1 MTRSNRT
8 NYNGHLLPLIF
19 SQSTWESSWGT
30 LFSKLLL
37 LALLL
42 VLDPGQVAA
51 QQRPLITEDTRT
63 VAAGSARFELGF
75 DFEQNRNFPLS
86 GLNGDLSRFGV
97 VSLTLG
103 LARQVEIETGGVLQN
118 YLSINRRY
126 RPSAIP
132 LTVTGNSTNDIGDFF
147 FATKVRLVEEA
158 RRRPA
163 IGLRFGAE
171 LPNSNQARGIGL
183 NRTTTFGTMLLGKT
197 VGRWRL
203 MGNVGMAIVP
213 APASNFS
220 QNDPLI
226 YSIAATYDWSKRVTL
241 AGEVQ
246 GRSSLRRVAPLGT
259 ESEGGVRIG
268 ARIHA
273 AGLTWDV
280 AGFRGYH
287 PASPRTGMM
296 IGVTYEG
303 ELPSLFR

>member
-1 MTRSNRT
+1 MTRCNLT
-8 NYNGHLLPLIF
+8 NKNGHFL
-19 SQSTWESSWGT
+19 
-30 LFSKLLL
+30 LFSLPQQMKKRSGGLCSPKLLL

-42 VLDPGQVAA
+42 MLGRGLVAA
-51 QQRPLITEDTRT
+51 QQRPLLTEDTQT

-75 DFEQNRNFPLS
+75 DFEQNRNVPLS

-183 NRTTTFGTMLLGKT
+183 NRTTTFGTLLWAKT

-203 MGNVGMAIVP
+203 MGNAGMAIVP
-213 APASNFS
+213 APANNFS
-220 QNDPLI
+220 QNDPLV
-226 YSIAATYDWSKRVTL
+226 YSMAATYDWSKRVTL

-246 GRSSLRRVAPLGT
+246 GRSSLRRVTPLGT

-268 ARIHA
+268 ARIRT

-303 ELPSLFR
+303 DLPSLFR

>member
-1 MTRSNRT
+1 MRHNWT
-8 NYNGHLLPLIF
+8 NNGHSSPF
-19 SQSTWESSWGT
+19 SLRERPRERSWGA
-30 LFSKLLL
+30 SSPNLLL

-42 VLDPGQVAA
+42 LLSRGHVEA
-51 QQRPLITEDTRT
+51 QQRPLLTEDTRT

-197 VGRWRL
+197 IGRWRL
-203 MGNVGMAIVP
+203 IGNVGMAIVP
-213 APASNFS
+213 APANNFS

-226 YSIAATYDWSKRVTL
+226 YSIAATCDWSKRVTL

-268 ARIHA
+268 ARIRA

-280 AGFRGYH
+280 SGFRGYH

>member
-1 MTRSNRT
+1 MTRCNRT
-8 NYNGHLLPLIF
+8 NNNGHLPAFSF
-19 SQSTWESSWGT
+19 SQRRRERSWGT
-30 LFSKLLL
+30 LSPKLLL

-42 VLDPGQVAA
+42 VLGRGQVVA
-51 QQRPLITEDTRT
+51 QQRPLVTEDTRT

-132 LTVTGNSTNDIGDFF
+132 LTVTGNSTSDIGDFF

-183 NRTTTFGTMLLGKT
+183 NRTTTFGTLLLGKT

-213 APASNFS
+213 APANNFS

-226 YSIAATYDWSKRVTL
+226 YSMAASYDWSKRVTL

-246 GRSSLRRVAPLGT
+246 GRSSLRRVTPLGT

-268 ARIHA
+268 ARIRA

-287 PASPRTGMM
+287 PASPRSGMM

-303 ELPSLFR
+303 DLPSLFR

>member
-1 MTRSNRT
+1 MTRCNRT
-8 NYNGHLLPLIF
+8 NDNSHLHLF
-19 SQSTWESSWGT
+19 SFPRRPRESSRGT
-30 LFSKLLL
+30 LSPKLLL
-37 LALLL
+37 LAFLL
-42 VLDPGQVAA
+42 VLAPGQVTG
-51 QQRPLITEDTRT
+51 QQRPLLTEDTRT

-97 VSLTLG
+97 ISLTFG

-132 LTVTGNSTNDIGDFF
+132 LTVTGNSTSDIGDFF

-158 RRRPA
+158 RSRPA
-163 IGLRFGAE
+163 VGLRFGAE

-183 NRTTTFGTMLLGKT
+183 NRTTTFGTLLLGKT

-213 APASNFS
+213 APTNNFT
-220 QNDPLI
+220 QNDPLL
-226 YSIAATYDWSKRVTL
+226 YSMAASYDWNKRVTL

-246 GRSSLRRVAPLGT
+246 GRSSLRRTTPLGT
-259 ESEGGVRIG
+259 ESEGGLRIG
-268 ARIHA
+268 ARIRA
-273 AGLTWDV
+273 AGLIWDV

-287 PASPRTGMM
+287 PASPRSGMM

-303 ELPSLFR
+303 DLPSLFR

>member
-1 MTRSNRT
+1 MTQHNWT
-8 NYNGHLLPLIF
+8 NNYGPLLPF
-19 SQSTWESSWGT
+19 RVPPQSWERSGGASSPK
-30 LFSKLLL
+30 LFL

-42 VLDPGQVAA
+42 LLAPGQAAA
-51 QQRPLITEDTRT
+51 QQRPLLTEDTRT

-103 LARQVEIETGGVLQN
+103 LGRQVEIETGGVLQN

-163 IGLRFGAE
+163 IGVRFGAE

-183 NRTTTFGTMLLGKT
+183 NRTTTFGTLLLGKT

-213 APASNFS
+213 APTNNFS
-220 QNDPLI
+220 QNDPLT
-226 YSIAATYDWSKRVTL
+226 YSMAATYDWTKRVTL

-246 GRSSLRRVAPLGT
+246 GRSSLRRVTPLGT

-268 ARIHA
+268 ARIRA
-273 AGLTWDV
+273 VGLTWDV
-280 AGFRGYH
+280 AALRGYH

-296 IGVTYEG
+296 IGVTYQG
-303 ELPSLFR
+303 ELPFLFR

>member
-1 MTRSNRT
+1 MTRRNLTHTDDQPNRERLPRQLRNAST
-8 NYNGHLLPLIF
+8 RGWSRIELVVPLI
-19 SQSTWESSWGT
+19 
-30 LFSKLLL
+30 LLL
-37 LALLL
+37 GCGE
-42 VLDPGQVAA
+42 VEA
-51 QQRPLITEDTRT
+51 QQRPLLTEDTRT
-63 VAAGSARFELGF
+63 VAAGAARIEMGF

-97 VSLTLG
+97 VTLTLG

-132 LTVTGNSTNDIGDFF
+132 LTVTGNSTSDIGDFF

-158 RRRPA
+158 KRRPA
-163 IGLRFGAE
+163 IGVRFGAE

-183 NRTTTFGTMLLGKT
+183 NRTTTFGTLLLGKT

-203 MGNVGMAIVP
+203 MGNVGMAIVA
-213 APASNFS
+213 APTSNFS

-226 YSIAATYDWSKRVTL
+226 YSIATTYDWTKRVTL

-246 GRSSLRRVAPLGT
+246 GRSSLRRVTPLGT

-268 ARIHA
+268 ARIRA
-273 AGLTWDV
+273 VGLMWDV

-303 ELPSLFR
+303 KLPSLFR